1 MGTATGEASP
11 SSLAEFRRGWPVLLA
26 ALLGSAT
33 GISVLPFYTLGTFIG
48 PLQAEF
54 GWGRGAI
61 ATSYLYTTLVLAV
74 VAPLLG
80 MLADRFGVRRVSLVA
95 IPLFAVSLLLLGA
108 FQGSLLHFQFA
119 FGLMGLLGAGATPVN
134 YTRAV
139 NAAFHRARGMALG
152 ISLAGIGVAAMVLP
166 VLLSSVNGAYGWRA
180 GYLTLAVLALL
191 PWPFVLLAFPRHLPP
206 TGAQRQAAAA
216 TALRS
221 GTYWAMVLAFAAVA
235 VAVSALIVHLV
246 PLLRDAGLD
255 AMGAA
260 RTASLVG
267 VGVLVG
273 RLAAGYLVDRLFA
286 PLVAALFFAGAAAGC
301 LLLAVGGVGLAPVAA
316 LAIGLS
322 LGAEVDFMAFL
333 TARYFGLARYATNY
347 GVLYALFVLG
357 GAVGPFLA
365 GMSFDRTGNYAAVI
379 WGVVALLLVAAAIMA
394 RLPRFADGAAEAEQ
408 PLVAEA
414 TGTHRFA
421 G

>member
-1 MGTATGEASP
+1 MDAVPGENTPSAT
-11 SSLAEFRRGWPVLLA
+11 AEFRRSWPVLLA

-61 ATSYLYTTLVLAV
+61 ATSYLYTTLVLAA

-80 MLADRFGVRRVSLVA
+80 MLADRLGVRRVSLAA
-95 IPLFAVSLLLLGA
+95 IPLFALSLFLLGA
-108 FQGSLLHFQFA
+108 FQGSLFQFQLA

-139 NAAFHRARGMALG
+139 NAAFHRARGTALG
-152 ISLAGIGVAAMVLP
+152 ISLAGIGVAAMALP
-166 VLLSSVNGAYGWRA
+166 VLLSSINGAYGWRA
-180 GYLTLAVLALL
+180 GYLALALLALL
-191 PWPFVLLAFPRHLPP
+191 PWPFVLLSFPRHHAA
-206 TGAQRQAAAA
+206 TGTRGQAAAA
-216 TALRS
+216 TALGS
-221 GTYWAMVLAFAAVA
+221 GTYWAMVLAFTAVA
-235 VAVSALIVHLV
+235 VAVSALIVHMV
-246 PLLRDAGLD
+246 PLLRDTGLD

-260 RTASLVG
+260 RIASLVG
-267 VGVLVG
+267 VGVLAG
-273 RLAAGYLVDRLFA
+273 RLVAGYLVDRLFA
-286 PLVAALFFAGAAAGC
+286 PHVAALFFAGAAGGC
-301 LLLAVGGVGLAPVAA
+301 LLLALGGVGLAPVAA

-347 GVLYALFVLG
+347 GILYALFVLG

-365 GMSFDRTGNYAAVI
+365 GISFDTVGNYVAVI
-379 WGVVALLLVAAAIMA
+379 WGVIALLLAAAAIMA
-394 RLPRFADGAAEAEQ
+394 RLPRFADGAAEQ
-408 PLVAEA
+408 PLVSEA
-414 TGTHRFA
+414 TGAHRFA

>member
-1 MGTATGEASP
+1 MDATTGENAP
-11 SSLAEFRRGWPVLLA
+11 SALAEFRRGWPVLLA
-26 ALLGSAT
+26 ATLGSAT
-33 GISVLPFYTLGTFIG
+33 GVSVLPFYTLGTFIG

-61 ATSYLYTTLVLAV
+61 TTSYLYTTLVLAV
-74 VAPLLG
+74 AAPLLG
-80 MLADRFGVRRVSLVA
+80 VLADRFGVRRVSLLA
-95 IPLFAVSLLLLGA
+95 IPLFAVGLLLLGA
-108 FQGSLLHFQFA
+108 FQGSLLHFQLA

-139 NAAFHRARGMALG
+139 NAAFRRARGTALG
-152 ISLAGIGVAAMVLP
+152 ISLAGIGVAAMLLP
-166 VLLSSVNGAYGWRA
+166 VLLSSINGTYGWRT

-191 PWPFVLLAFPRHLPP
+191 PWPFVLLAFPRHRAAA
-206 TGAQRQAAAA
+206 GARGGAAAA
-216 TALRS
+216 TALGR

-235 VAVSALIVHLV
+235 VAVSALIVHMV

-260 RTASLVG
+260 RIASLVG

-273 RLAAGYLVDRLFA
+273 RLAAGYLVDRFFA

-333 TARYFGLARYATNY
+333 TARYFGMSRYATNY
-347 GVLYALFVLG
+347 GILYALFVLG

-365 GMSFDRTGNYAAVI
+365 GMSFDRSGNYAAVI
-379 WGVVALLLVAAAIMA
+379 WGVTALLLAAAAIMA
-394 RLPRFADGAAEAEQ
+394 RLPRFSGTAEQ
-408 PLVAEA
+408 PLAEV
-414 TGTHRFA
+414 TDTHRYA
-421 G
+421 R

>member
-1 MGTATGEASP
+1 MNAATGENDP
-11 SSLAEFRRGWPVLLA
+11 SALAEFRRGWPVLLA

-33 GISVLPFYTLGTFIG
+33 GVSVLPFYTLGTFIG

-61 ATSYLYTTLVLAV
+61 ATSYLYTTLALAV
-74 VAPLLG
+74 AAPLLG
-80 MLADRFGVRRVSLVA
+80 MLADRVGVRRVSLLA
-95 IPLFAVSLLLLGA
+95 IPLFSVGLLLLGA
-108 FQGSLLHFQFA
+108 FQGSLLHFQLA
-119 FGLMGLLGAGATPVN
+119 FGLMGLLGSGATPVN

-166 VLLSSVNGAYGWRA
+166 VLLSSINGAYGWRA

-191 PWPFVLLAFPRHLPP
+191 PWPFVLLAFPRHRAAA
-206 TGAQRQAAAA
+206 GARNGAAA
-216 TALRS
+216 TALGR
-221 GTYWAMVLAFAAVA
+221 GIYWAMVVAFAAVA
-235 VAVSALIVHLV
+235 VAVSALIVHMV
-246 PLLRDAGLD
+246 PLLRDAGMD

-260 RTASLVG
+260 RIASLVG

-273 RLAAGYLVDRLFA
+273 RLAAGYLVDRFFA
-286 PLVAALFFAGAAAGC
+286 PQVAALFFAGAAAGC

-347 GVLYALFVLG
+347 GILYALFVLG

-365 GMSFDRTGNYAAVI
+365 GMSFDRSGNYAAVI
-379 WGVVALLLVAAAIMA
+379 WGVTALLLAAAAIMA
-394 RLPRFADGAAEAEQ
+394 RLPRFSGTAEQ
-408 PLVAEA
+408 PLAEV
-414 TGTHRFA
+414 TGTHRYA
-421 G
+421 R